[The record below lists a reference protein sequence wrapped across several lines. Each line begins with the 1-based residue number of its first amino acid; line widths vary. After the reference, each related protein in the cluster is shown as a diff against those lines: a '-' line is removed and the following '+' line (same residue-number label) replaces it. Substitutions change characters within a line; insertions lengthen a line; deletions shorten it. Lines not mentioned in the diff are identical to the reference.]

1 MTVATLRL
9 KLLARPIATTPREKR
24 RLMRAIMEKLHRHF
38 NVSVAEVDHDASPTQ
53 ADLAV
58 VVVARTRREAREILA
73 RVADAVAAHPRAEL
87 LSHAI
92 LEV

>member
-9 KLLARPIATTPREKR
+9 KLLVADCHTTREKR
-24 RLMRAIMEKLHRHF
+24 WFMRAIMEKLHRHF
-38 NVSVAEVDHDASPTQ
+38 NVSVAEGGQDADPAQS
-53 ADLAV
+53 DLTV
-58 VVVARTRREAREILA
+58 VVVAPTRREARETLA

-87 LSHAI
+87 LSQAI

>member
-9 KLLARPIATTPREKR
+9 DLLVTDCRTPREKR

-38 NVSVAEVDHDASPTQ
+38 NVSVAEGDHDANPSES
-53 ADLAV
+53 DLTV
-58 VVVARTRREAREILA
+58 VVVARTRREARETLA

>member
-9 KLLARPIATTPREKR
+9 KLLLADCQTTREKR
-24 RLMRAIMEKLHRHF
+24 RLMRAILEKLHRHF
-38 NVSVAEVDHDASPTQ
+38 NVSMAEGDDDANPSQ
-53 ADLAV
+53 SDLTV
-58 VVVARTRREAREILA
+58 VVVARTRREARETLA

>member
-9 KLLARPIATTPREKR
+9 ILLVADCHSTREKR
-24 RLMRAIMEKLHRHF
+24 RLMRAILEKLHRHF
-38 NVSVAEVDHDASPTQ
+38 NVSVAEGDHDASPTN
-53 ADLAV
+53 AELTVAV
-58 VVVARTRREAREILA
+58 AARTRREARETLA
-73 RVADAVAAHPRAEL
+73 HVADAVAAHPRVEL

>member
-9 KLLARPIATTPREKR
+9 TLLVVDCPTPREKR
-24 RLMRAIMEKLHRHF
+24 RLMRAILEKLHGHF
-38 NVSVAEVDHDASPTQ
+38 NVSVAEGDRDPHPTQ
-53 ADLAV
+53 AELTV
-58 VVVARTRREAREILA
+58 VAVARTRREAREVLS
-73 RVADAVAAHPRAEL
+73 RVADAVAAHPRAEV

>member
-9 KLLARPIATTPREKR
+9 QLLVADCHTTREKR
-24 RLMRAIMEKLHRHF
+24 RFMRAIMEKLHRHF
-38 NVSVAEVDHDASPTQ
+38 NVSVADGDHDADPSQ
-53 ADLAV
+53 SDLTVA
-58 VVVARTRREAREILA
+58 VVARTRREARETLT
-73 RVADAVAAHPRAEL
+73 RVADAVAVHPRAEL

>member
-1 MTVATLRL
+1 L
-9 KLLARPIATTPREKR
+9 KLQLADCHTTREKR

-38 NVSVAEVDHDASPTQ
+38 NVSVAEGDHDADPSQ
-53 ADLAV
+53 SDLTV
-58 VVVARTRREAREILA
+58 VVAARTRREARETLA

>member
-1 MTVATLRL
+1 MIVATLRL
-9 KLLARPIATTPREKR
+9 KLLLADCHTTREKR

-38 NVSVAEVDHDASPTQ
+38 NVSVAEGDHDANPGLSE
-53 ADLAV
+53 LAV
-58 VVVARTRREAREILA
+58 VVVARTRREARETLA
-73 RVADAVAAHPRAEL
+73 RVADAVAAHPRVEL

>member
-9 KLLARPIATTPREKR
+9 KLQMADCHTTREKR

-38 NVSVAEVDHDASPTQ
+38 NVSVAEGDHDASPSQSELT
-53 ADLAV
+53 V
-58 VVVARTRREAREILA
+58 VVVARTRREARETLA
-73 RVADAVAAHPRAEL
+73 HVADAVAAHPRVDL

>member
-9 KLLARPIATTPREKR
+9 KMLVAECHSTREKR
-24 RLMRAIMEKLHRHF
+24 RLMWAIMEKVHRHF
-38 NVSVAEVDHDASPTQ
+38 NVSVAEGDHDSDPSQ
-53 ADLAV
+53 SDLTV
-58 VVVARTRREAREILA
+58 VVVARTRREARETLA
-73 RVADAVAAHPRAEL
+73 RVADAIAAHPRAEL

>member
-9 KLLARPIATTPREKR
+9 KLLMADCHTTREKR

-38 NVSVAEVDHDASPTQ
+38 NVSVAEGDHDANPGQSVLSV
-53 ADLAV
+53 A
-58 VVVARTRREAREILA
+58 VVARTRREARETLA

>member
-9 KLLARPIATTPREKR
+9 DLLVTDCRTPREKR

-38 NVSVAEVDHDASPTQ
+38 NVSVAEGDHDSDPSQ
-53 ADLAV
+53 SDLTV
-58 VVVARTRREAREILA
+58 VVVARTRREARETLA
-73 RVADAVAAHPRAEL
+73 RVADAIAAHPRAEL

>member
-9 KLLARPIATTPREKR
+9 RLLVADCQTAREKR
-24 RLMRAIMEKLHRHF
+24 RFMRTILEKLHRHF
-38 NVSVAEVDHDASPTQ
+38 NVSVAEGDHDANPSQ
-53 ADLAV
+53 SDLTV
-58 VVVARTRREAREILA
+58 VVVAPTRREARETLA
-73 RVADAVAAHPRAEL
+73 RVADAVAAHPRAEV

>member
-9 KLLARPIATTPREKR
+9 DLLVTDCRTTRAKR
-24 RLMRAIMEKLHRHF
+24 RLLRAIMEKLHRHF
-38 NVSVAEVDHDASPTQ
+38 NVSVAEGDHDSDPSQ
-53 ADLAV
+53 SDLTV
-58 VVVARTRREAREILA
+58 VVVARTRREARETLA
-73 RVADAVAAHPRAEL
+73 RVADAVVAHPRAEV

>member
-9 KLLARPIATTPREKR
+9 KLLVADCQTTREKR
-24 RLMRAIMEKLHRHF
+24 RLMRAILEKLHRHF
-38 NVSVAEVDHDASPTQ
+38 NVSVAEGDHDANPSQ
-53 ADLAV
+53 SDLSV
-58 VVVARTRREAREILA
+58 VVVARTRREARETLA

-92 LEV
+92 LEA

>member
-9 KLLARPIATTPREKR
+9 KLLVADCHTTREKR

-38 NVSVAEVDHDASPTQ
+38 NVSVAEGDHDANPAQSELT
-53 ADLAV
+53 V
-58 VVVARTRREAREILA
+58 VVVARTRREARETLA

>member
-9 KLLARPIATTPREKR
+9 KLLVADCQTTREKR
-24 RLMRAIMEKLHRHF
+24 RFMRTILEKLHRHF
-38 NVSVAEVDHDASPTQ
+38 NVSVAEGDDDANPSQ
-53 ADLAV
+53 SDLTV
-58 VVVARTRREAREILA
+58 VVVARTRREARETLA
-73 RVADAVAAHPRAEL
+73 RVADAVAAHPRADL

>member
-9 KLLARPIATTPREKR
+9 NLLVADCHTTREKR

-38 NVSVAEVDHDASPTQ
+38 NVSVAEGAHDSDPSQ
-53 ADLAV
+53 ADLTVA
-58 VVVARTRREAREILA
+58 VVARTRREARETLA
-73 RVADAVAAHPRAEL
+73 HVADAVAAHPRVEL

>member
-9 KLLARPIATTPREKR
+9 RMLIADCRTTREKR
-24 RLMRAIMEKLHRHF
+24 RFMRAIMEKLHRHF
-38 NVSVAEVDHDASPTQ
+38 NVSVAEGDHDANPAQS
-53 ADLAV
+53 DLTV
-58 VVVARTRREAREILA
+58 VVVAPTRREAREILA

>member
-9 KLLARPIATTPREKR
+9 KLLVVDGHTTRGKR

-38 NVSVAEVDHDASPTQ
+38 NVSVAEGDHDADPAQ
-53 ADLAV
+53 ADLNV
-58 VVVARTRREAREILA
+58 VVVARTRREARETLA

>member
-9 KLLARPIATTPREKR
+9 NLLVADCHTTREKR

-38 NVSVAEVDHDASPTQ
+38 NVSVADGDHDTDPTQ
-53 ADLAV
+53 SELTV
-58 VVVARTRREAREILA
+58 VVVARTRREARETLA
-73 RVADAVAAHPRAEL
+73 HVADAVSAHPRIDL

>member
-9 KLLARPIATTPREKR
+9 KLLVAECHSTREKR
-24 RLMRAIMEKLHRHF
+24 RLMRAIIEKLHRHF
-38 NVSVAEVDHDASPTQ
+38 NVSVAEGDHDANPAQ
-53 ADLAV
+53 ADLSVA
-58 VVVARTRREAREILA
+58 VVARTRREARETLA

-87 LSHAI
+87 MSHAI

>member
-9 KLLARPIATTPREKR
+9 KLLVADCHTNREKR

-38 NVSVAEVDHDASPTQ
+38 NVSVAEGDQDADPAQSALT
-53 ADLAV
+53 V
-58 VVVARTRREAREILA
+58 VVVAPTRREARETLA

>member
-9 KLLARPIATTPREKR
+9 ELLLADCHTNREKR
-24 RLMRAIMEKLHRHF
+24 RLMRAIMEKLHRNF
-38 NVSVAEVDHDASPTQ
+38 NVSVAGGDQDANPTHS
-53 ADLAV
+53 DLTVAV
-58 VVVARTRREAREILA
+58 AARTRREAREILA